1 MERER
6 GEGTSR
12 GKLFSGL
19 ERFGWTLAGCWDY
32 TEVDSPLECI
42 AEHALGGKEAN
53 LQLMVVKMGG
63 YFSHTARSL
72 TEAVP
77 GL

>member
-1 MERER
+1 MD
-6 GEGTSR
+6 
-12 GKLFSGL
+12 
-19 ERFGWTLAGCWDY
+19 LAGCRGY
-32 TEVDSPLECI
+32 TEMYSPLECI

-63 YFSHTARSL
+63 YFSHTARSR

-77 GL
+77 RL